1 MPSRYRLV
9 VDSWKL
15 ERAELMTTQSTRV
28 FVLVST
34 DWHRQIHEKS
44 FPNGVLAVDVKA
56 LSFRNLWRLRGAT
69 VFSFVDKYPL
79 MPLVKR
85 LSAKLILVEEGLGF
99 YRSSPKIPRSIGA
112 RVQNFLLGI
121 GAIFIIGRFVGYNT
135 EQGKADLADVII
147 VRNPELFD
155 SAFRT
160 LRKRSPSSRIRKFD
174 CYFAPVPRCNQ
185 PISVF
190 WGCDYKALDLEDQEI
205 AAFRLAKLSEPDLI
219 YLKHPKSQA
228 NPELSEITSVK
239 RLPLDGLKPFQSK
252 LRAQYTLASG
262 AIIDERFIGERNF
275 VVSPQV
281 SDNGRCIADLFGGE
295 LVGETMLQ
303 IALPD
308 SEGKL
313 LKEVIE
319 CELSGA
325 F

>member
-1 MPSRYRLV
+1 MRYKPG
-9 VDSWKL
+9 SHGWKL
-15 ERAELMTTQSTRV
+15 ESAELMGRQSTRV

-34 DWHRQIHEKS
+34 DWHQQIYENS
-44 FPNGVLAVDVKA
+44 FPTGVLSIDVKA

-79 MPLVKR
+79 MPLIKR
-85 LSAKLILVEEGLGF
+85 LSGKLILIEEGLGF
-99 YRSSPKIPRSIGA
+99 YRPTPKIPRSPRA
-112 RVQNFLLGI
+112 RARNFLHGI
-121 GAIFIIGRFVGYNT
+121 CAMFILGRFVGLNV

-147 VRNPELFD
+147 VRNPELFE
-155 SAFRT
+155 SAYRA

-174 CYFAPVPRCNQ
+174 CYFAPFPRYSQ
-185 PISVF
+185 TISVF

-219 YLKHPKSQA
+219 YLKHPKMRA
-228 NPELSEITSVK
+228 NPELSEVTSVNGS
-239 RLPLDGLKPFQSK
+239 PLYDLKPFESK

-262 AIIDERFIGERNF
+262 AIIDERFVGERNF
-275 VVSPQV
+275 VVNPQV
-281 SDNGRCIADLFGGE
+281 SDNGRCIADLFGGDFI
-295 LVGETMLQ
+295 GENMLQ
-303 IALPD
+303 IALPS

-313 LKEVIE
+313 LKDVIE